1 MRKRDFNN
9 DDKGQAFSLDVMMAL
24 IIITVIIGVSA
35 NAMDMVSYKA
45 QDYSARHSL
54 ERVTTDAADILI
66 KSSGSP
72 DEWEKYYYSSS
83 MTPGLAKKDILSG
96 RTIPN
101 TLTFRKI
108 NKLASRYDEM
118 MPGKVLPDGVNSA
131 MYIYPA
137 NSSLSVININN
148 KTVPANATEVAV
160 ANRTVLCDFMYVNI
174 VIGMNAHRNPAF
186 PLEPGYDWENC
197 THKDPAATA
206 QGVKIHLQPVIE
218 MAPIGKP
225 GWACHHFNVTKEDLN
240 TTDFYIITDPRDVGD
255 NSPKW
260 LIDRPEAMSDDG
272 HDFGPGSAPILINSY
287 IASALGTDDEA
298 VLWLHIYTPGDPKR
312 VFDGY
317 IISVPKGTPQDQVDL
332 NYLNPQPAFFVL
344 KTWY

>member
-1 MRKRDFNN
+1 MRKKDFKNEER
-9 DDKGQAFSLDVMMAL
+9 GQAFSLDVMMAL

-45 QDYSARHSL
+45 QDYSARFSL
-54 ERVTTDAADILI
+54 ERATTDAADILI

-72 DEWEKYYYSSS
+72 DEWEKYVYSTSIV
-83 MTPGLAKKDILSG
+83 PGLAKKDVVTG
-96 RTIPN
+96 RTISN

-108 NKLASRYDEM
+108 NKLAQKYNTYM
-118 MPGKVLPDGVNSA
+118 NGTILPDGVNSA

-148 KTVPANATEVAV
+148 KTVPSSATEIAV
-160 ANRTVLCDFMYVNI
+160 VNRTVLCDFMYVNI

-197 THKDPAATA
+197 THTA
-206 QGVKIHLQPVIE
+206 NVTSPIQQHKQPNFE
-218 MAPIGKP
+218 TGTP
-225 GWACHHFNVTKEDLN
+225 GEACHHFNITKADLE
-240 TTDFYIITDPRDVGD
+240 TTDFYIITDPRQLT
-255 NSPKW
+255 NTAPKW
-260 LIDRPEAMSDDG
+260 LIDRPEQMSENWQS
-272 HDFGPGSAPILINSY
+272 FGSKGEAILVNNRILEVLGSDL
-287 IASALGTDDEA
+287 EA
-298 VLWLHIYTPGDPKR
+298 VMWLHVKTPGDPKDA
-312 VFDGY
+312 FDAY